1 MVALANVPAGTK
13 PRRRGITLSETLV
26 TAAALAVVLA
36 ALGLGTEGIR
46 NDLKRQQAVAMM
58 EILDQALVAYHAQTG
73 AWPVDADSGARPAAA
88 ADEDADSPSPER
100 YEADPA
106 AVDRMLA
113 LMAGVPAARARL
125 ETLPAVL
132 RVAPAESARSAGA
145 WGSIRDPW
153 GRPLHCLTASSPL
166 AVHRKA
172 VAANQGR
179 PIFISAGPD
188 GRFGFQD
195 VSAASDNIRSDEIG
209 Q

>member
-1 MVALANVPAGTK
+1 GEAMRRIRHGYADAVLVVGMEDCLNAVNLAANANLRALA
-13 PRRRGITLSETLV
+13 
-26 TAAALAVVLA
+26 
-36 ALGLGTEGIR
+36 
-46 NDLKRQQAVAMM
+46 
-58 EILDQALVAYHAQTG
+58 
-73 AWPVDADSGARPAAA
+73 SG
-88 ADEDADSPSPER
+88 